1 VYRGPSVFGG
11 LRQGLERGEM
21 RQTVLQLAALQDP
34 DRVSSAGGVYA
45 FGV

>member
-1 VYRGPSVFGG
+1 VHRGPSDFGDAP
-11 LRQGLERGEM
+11 GLERGEM
-21 RQTVLQLAALQDP
+21 RQAVLQLAALQDP